1 VAAPKSPRTIGWPG
15 LTVRFQVQVGALP
28 SVIASGVRIG
38 VLRVDLGDRKID
50 VVLRT
55 ARRFPG
61 PR

>member
-1 VAAPKSPRTIGWPG
+1 
-15 LTVRFQVQVGALP
+15 VRFQVQVGALP

-61 PR
+61 PSVIWRLTRS